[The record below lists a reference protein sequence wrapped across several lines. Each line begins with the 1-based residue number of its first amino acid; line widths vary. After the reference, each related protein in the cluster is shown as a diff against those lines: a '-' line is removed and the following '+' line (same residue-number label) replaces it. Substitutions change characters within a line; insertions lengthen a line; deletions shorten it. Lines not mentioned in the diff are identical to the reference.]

1 MNLTHTSIAEF
12 SLDSEKERLILFKID
27 NSNIEIYQSDKTK
40 DYVSYTDTNHELSVY
55 VKNSNSELKPL
66 IVIQGL
72 KKSIKLILSENS
84 QCDFL
89 MIDTV
94 DAARASLQENNNTFN
109 CEIILEKNSVLN
121 SVKFFMK
128 NNVSSNVN
136 YNRTVTL
143 KDRAVFYDRQ
153 IFVTN
158 YSAKI
163 KSIVNLIGKYA
174 QIYSSGCLLSSA
186 GEFYYEPIQQHVEQH
201 TKSLL
206 DFKVVL
212 AKRAKSFFRGLVV
225 MDKTAQKSEAYQ
237 ENKNLL
243 LSRTARADSE
253 PRLEIIPNDVRC
265 KHGSATAEL
274 DQKQLYYLISRGF
287 DPVQARQMVVK
298 SFLTAVF
305 AFNDSE
311 EQKFLQNFVLHT
323 IDNVFNHTSE
333 IFIS

>member
-1 MNLTHTSIAEF
+1 MNLTNNTVTGI
-12 SLDSEKERLILFKID
+12 SLESENDRLILLKVD
-27 NSNIEIYQSDKTK
+27 SSNLHFYQSDKTK
-40 DYVSYTDTNHELSVY
+40 DFVSYTDTDDALSMS
-55 VKNSNSELKPL
+55 VKNSHSTIKPL

-72 KKSIKLILSENS
+72 KRSIKLTMSENS
-84 QCDFL
+84 QCDLL
-89 MIDTV
+89 MIDVV
-94 DAARASLQENNNTFN
+94 DPSFQSSQKMTNDFD
-109 CEIILEKNSVLN
+109 CEIILEKNAVLN
-121 SVKFFMK
+121 SVKLFMK
-128 NNVSSNVN
+128 NNFSSNVN
-136 YNRTVTL
+136 YHRTVTL
-143 KDRAVFYDRQ
+143 KDSSIFYDRQ

-163 KSIVNLIGKYA
+163 KSTVNLIGKYA

-186 GEFYYEPIQQHVEQH
+186 GEFYYEPIQQHFEQY

-287 DPVQARQMVVK
+287 DPIQARQMVVK
-298 SFLTAVF
+298 SFLTAALTF
-305 AFNDSE
+305 THESE
-311 EQKFLQNFVLHT
+311 ETFLQKFVLNT
-323 IDNVFNHTSE
+323 IDNIFNHNSE